1 MDQLVNALFTTK
13 HRALHRVIDC
23 RPDKG
28 ELNHV
33 YRLSVPL
40 PLDRDRQTKNGSINS
55 KAKGPN
61 VWQTN

>member
-33 YRLSVPL
+33 YLAVCSTPS
-40 PLDRDRQTKNGSINS
+40 G
-55 KAKGPN
+55 
-61 VWQTN
+61 